1 MYIHTHSHCLCP
13 TKTAITEEIRACS
26 PTTASAREQELL
38 LPAMATDGRLPSV
51 AVPGKI
57 LGPTTHYVP
66 GPGTHVHNNQVVSS
80 LLGRVSLS
88 AGRAGPTKRLTK
100 ITSQSAD
107 ELPTLSVARGERR
120 REVLPDVGAV
130 VLCRV
135 IRLVTR
141 QAIVS
146 IQQVGDTVLETEWQ
160 GVIRSQDVRATE
172 KDKVKIYESF
182 RPGDTV
188 RAQVVSFFNPFPH
201 PYIFFFF
208 LRALMSPDPDSR

>member
-1 MYIHTHSHCLCP
+1 
-13 TKTAITEEIRACS
+13 
-26 PTTASAREQELL
+26 
-38 LPAMATDGRLPSV
+38 MATDGRLPTL

-57 LGPTTHYVP
+57 LGPATQYLS
-66 GPGTHVHNNQVVSS
+66 GPGTHLHNNQVVSS
-80 LLGRVSLS
+80 LLGRVTLS
-88 AGRAGPTKRLTK
+88 TNPRAGPTKRLTK
-100 ITSQSAD
+100 ITAPRD
-107 ELPTLSVARGERR
+107 EELPTVSVARGEGS

-135 IRLVTR
+135 IRLVTK

-146 IQQVGDTVLETEWQ
+146 IQQVGGTVLETEWQ

-188 RAQVVSFFNPFPH
+188 RAQVVSSFALWFSSLPRGAWACADRDRYRWVTRRITTSPRRRTSWESSWR
-201 PYIFFFF
+201 
-208 LRALMSPDPDSR
+208 RARLGTTWCR

>member
-1 MYIHTHSHCLCP
+1 
-13 TKTAITEEIRACS
+13 
-26 PTTASAREQELL
+26 
-38 LPAMATDGRLPSV
+38 MATDGRLPTL

-57 LGPTTHYVP
+57 LGPATHYVP

-80 LLGRVSLS
+80 LLGRVTLS
-88 AGRAGPTKRLTK
+88 TNTRAGPAKRLTK
-100 ITSQSAD
+100 ITAPRD
-107 ELPTLSVARGERR
+107 GELPTVSVARGERS

-135 IRLVTR
+135 IRLMTK

-146 IQQVGDTVLETEWQ
+146 IQQVGATVLETEWQ

-188 RAQVVSFFNPFPH
+188 RAQVVSPLPPLVLLCRVARGH
-201 PYIFFFF
+201 VLTVARSRWVTRQTTTSPRRRTSWVSSWR
-208 LRALMSPDPDSR
+208 RARLGTTWCR